1 MEIAAKA
8 NSATDPM
15 DKEKIFEILGEE
27 KGPTS
32 IILAGT
38 HGDEVCGV
46 ETFEKILPSL
56 KIEKGKVLFGFGNP
70 LAIEKK
76 KRFVEANLNRVFKD
90 DRLLSEKEKA
100 SYEYRRAQFL
110 KQYLKQADA
119 LLDVHAS
126 FVAESEA
133 FIICEPHS
141 LKIAEYLPFETVLS
155 GLDELQP
162 GGTDYYMNKIG
173 GFGICVECGFL
184 GDPLSVQRAEKSVFS
199 FLTARGHISGN
210 IELYQ
215 KTEILRA
222 YKLYFTK
229 TNKFRLAKPFKDFE
243 KIEAGQ
249 VIGIDGEEEIRAPKD
264 SVILFARD
272 RNQSNDE
279 AFLLTENSAGG

>member
-1 MEIAAKA
+1 ME
-8 NSATDPM
+8 
-15 DKEKIFEILGEE
+15 KEKIFEILGKE

-46 ETFEKILPSL
+46 QIFEKILPLL
-56 KIEKGKVLFGFGNP
+56 KIEKGRVLFGFGNP
-70 LAIEKK
+70 LAIEKGE
-76 KRFVEANLNRVFKD
+76 RFVEANLNRMFKEKS
-90 DRLLSEKEKA
+90 LLSEKEKS

-110 KQYLKQADA
+110 KKYLDQADA

-133 FIICEPHS
+133 FIICERHS
-141 LKIAEYLPFETVLS
+141 LKIANYLPFDTVLS

-184 GDPLSVQRAEKSVFS
+184 GDPFSAQRAEKSIFS
-199 FLTARGHISGN
+199 FLIARGHIGGVLDPCAKSR
-210 IELYQ
+210 
-215 KTEILRA
+215 ILKA

-243 KIEAGQ
+243 TIAAGR
-249 VIGIDGEEEIRAPKD
+249 VIGADGEEEIRAQKD
-264 SVILFARD
+264 SIILFARD

-279 AFLLTENSAGG
+279 AFLLAENLVAG